1 MITGHTVS
9 QTRDQ
14 RTPRFFRT
22 GAAYL
27 IMIAITLLMAVPVLW
42 MFSTAVRPESTV
54 RQYPIQWIPPDFT
67 LENFQIALDSYPALT
82 RWFLNSA
89 MVAVATAILSVIVD
103 TLAAYSLARLEF
115 FGKSLVFIGILAT
128 MLIPVEA
135 TMVPLYLGLA
145 RAQVLTSDFGV
156 YWSLILPVVANA
168 FGLYL
173 LTQFFQGIP
182 KDLEDAARI
191 DGASDFGIWW
201 RVILP
206 LSGPAI
212 TAVIIFTFMASWNNF
227 LWPFIVTSSDLTR
240 TLPAGL
246 ATIFGGITGNPS
258 SVRYGVVMAGAA
270 LATLPPIVVFVAL
283 QRYFVQGISMTGIKG

>member
-1 MITGHTVS
+1 M
-9 QTRDQ
+9 
-14 RTPRFFRT
+14 RFAQDLRFSRLWQNGT
-22 GAAYL
+22 AHL
-27 IMIAITLLMAVPVLW
+27 IMIIITVLMAVPIVW

-67 LENFQIALDSYPALT
+67 MENFTSALNTYPALS

-89 MVAVATAILSVIVD
+89 VVATTTAFFSVVVD
-103 TLAAYSLARLEF
+103 ALAAYSLARLEF
-115 FGKSLVFIGILAT
+115 FGKKIVFIGILAT
-128 MLIPVEA
+128 ILIPVEA
-135 TMVPLYLGLA
+135 TIVPLYLGLS
-145 RAQVLTSDFGV
+145 RAHILASDFGV
-156 YWSLILPVVANA
+156 YMSLILPVVANA

-182 KDLEDAARI
+182 KDLEDSARI

-201 RVILP
+201 RIIIP

-212 TAVIIFTFMASWNNF
+212 TAVTIFSFMASWNNF

-246 ATIFGGITGNPS
+246 ATIFGGITGNAS
-258 SVRYGVVMAGAA
+258 SVKYGVVMAGAV
-270 LATLPPIVVFVAL
+270 LATLPPIVVFLVL